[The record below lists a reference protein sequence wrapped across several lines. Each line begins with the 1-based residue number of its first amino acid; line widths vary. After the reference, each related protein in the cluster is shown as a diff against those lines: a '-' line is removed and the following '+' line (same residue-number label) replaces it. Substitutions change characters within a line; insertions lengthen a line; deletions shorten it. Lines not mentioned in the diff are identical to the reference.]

1 MKRPR
6 TVSRM
11 LHLSGAR
18 EGACPLR
25 NRVDSELRNEIR
37 DPAIVAPRRPEG
49 THGLPAAAPPG
60 PPQRLRGCGPPLAA
74 AIENP

>member
-1 MKRPR
+1 MKRPP
-6 TVSRM
+6 TVSRA
-11 LHLSGAR
+11 LRPSGAR
-18 EGACPLR
+18 GDARPLR

-60 PPQRLRGCGPPLAA
+60 PPQPLRGCGPPLAA